1 MGIEISKPF
10 VYLGNKKIPL
20 KKILKNKSNVI
31 KNKIG
36 SKNIHIEENKSVLE
50 MGINITKK
58 CIKHHKVFQFLIS
71 RKDKKKISTFA
82 EEMAYNCGISNDC
95 FVFTVSSGCSGFSQS
110 LYLANNLLSKK
121 IDQGII
127 VCVEKYSN
135 YIRNND
141 FKTKILFSDAASAT
155 FVRFNRKNNLLKS
168 FQDLM
173 DKILIP

>member
-58 CIKHHKVFQFLIS
+58 CIKHHKADPSFNIGVAGQEKRFPS
-71 RKDKKKISTFA
+71 FA
-82 EEMAYNCGISNDC
+82 EEMAYNCGI
-95 FVFTVSSGCSGFSQS
+95 VM
-110 LYLANNLLSKK
+110 
-121 IDQGII
+121 I
-127 VCVEKYSN
+127 
-135 YIRNND
+135 
-141 FKTKILFSDAASAT
+141 ILFLQFPQGALD
-155 FVRFNRKNNLLKS
+155 FLNLY
-168 FQDLM
+168 
-173 DKILIP
+173 I